1 MPALRLV
8 NSLMSF
14 GLLGGL
20 CLIWVQ
26 VRRPPIGGSA
36 SSNGVSG
43 GVSPPS
49 TALATLSAVSLYSKS
64 VCYLIFPICVF
75 SCFESLYIST

>member
-36 SSNGVSG
+36 SSKIVTGVISSSTTAWPLYRLSCSMGSDFPYVCFQKLGVS
-43 GVSPPS
+43 
-49 TALATLSAVSLYSKS
+49 
-64 VCYLIFPICVF
+64 
-75 SCFESLYIST
+75 IS